1 MMLTVSEAA
10 STIDLI
16 DVGAVRRALGIDDQ
30 GEEQVLQGHI
40 TRASDAIARYCNR
53 TFALQTYVETFRL
66 GEHRDA
72 LILSRYP
79 VVEITSVVENDVTL
93 AAEAAEVHSDRGILI
108 RLVNDHPAWWS
119 IGKIVVTYTAG
130 FNVPNETPE
139 ALRQA
144 ALRLVQSY
152 YLGAD
157 RDAMIRSESVEN
169 LSSTSFFGE
178 QFPPEV
184 RGVLA
189 SFRNMRV
196 R

>member
-1 MMLTVSEAA
+1 MLTVTQAA
-10 STIDLI
+10 STMDLI
-16 DVGAVRRALGIDDQ
+16 DVAAVRLAMGIDDQ
-30 GEEQVLQGHI
+30 SADQALQGHI

-53 TFALQTYVETFRL
+53 TLALQTYAETFRL
-66 GEHRDA
+66 AEHRDA

-79 VVEITSVVENDVTL
+79 VVEIASVVENDVTL
-93 AAEAAEVHSDRGILI
+93 ASEAAEVHSERGILI
-108 RLVNDHPAWWS
+108 RLVNDRPTWWP
-119 IGKIVVTYTAG
+119 IGKIVVTYRAG
-130 FNVPNETPE
+130 FNVPTETPE

-157 RDAMIRSESVEN
+157 RDAMIRSESVES
-169 LSSTSFFGE
+169 LSSTSFFAE
-178 QFPPEV
+178 HLPPEV
-184 RGVLA
+184 LGILA